1 MSKFGECYQ
10 PSSCYS
16 IDESMVR
23 FKGKKSFKQY
33 MPLKPIKRGFKVWVR
48 ADASTGFVIQF
59 DVYTGKESDGSGL
72 GTRVVKKFTE
82 EVAQTECL
90 VVFDNFFSSP
100 ELLQNLFEEGI
111 YSVATVRQQ
120 RKGLPEILKNKK
132 KMKEGDHTFRVKGNV
147 AALQWQDKRLVN
159 ILTTAHNP
167 SHTVNVS
174 KKAKDGTKI
183 DLQCPLAIVEYTKYM
198 RGVDRFDQLR
208 EYYTVSRKSRKW
220 WMRLFYFILDCA
232 LVNSYVLYRLSNVGC
247 DDHVHFLIRLSRQLV
262 NGYTSRKRSAALA
275 PR

>member
-48 ADASTGFVIQF
+48 ADATTGFMSQF

-82 EVAQTECL
+82 ELAQTECL

-132 KMKEGDHTFRVKGNV
+132 KMKEGYHTFV
-147 AALQWQDKRLVN
+147 
-159 ILTTAHNP
+159 
-167 SHTVNVS
+167 
-174 KKAKDGTKI
+174 
-183 DLQCPLAIVEYTKYM
+183 
-198 RGVDRFDQLR
+198 
-208 EYYTVSRKSRKW
+208 
-220 WMRLFYFILDCA
+220 
-232 LVNSYVLYRLSNVGC
+232 
-247 DDHVHFLIRLSRQLV
+247 
-262 NGYTSRKRSAALA
+262 
-275 PR
+275 